1 MDNEFSFNK
10 LKELLVEINCFDKIK
25 TGIVGYFAPKGLHG
39 EFPMVFYNMF
49 KFINIY
55 KADLCDENNTV
66 FNNAYAYAMGIL
78 CPVEDNLLPF
88 KNTAEEMYNLA
99 KLHGFLSEITDANA
113 LAVVIFECS
122 KIKAIS
128 SRRVLNKFFNANIR
142 KTKQIRDLYVNIGY
156 IKK

>member
-1 MDNEFSFNK
+1 MISNK
-10 LKELLVEINCFDKIK
+10 LCRI
-25 TGIVGYFAPKGLHG
+25 IVSTL
-39 EFPMVFYNMF
+39 
-49 KFINIY
+49 
-55 KADLCDENNTV
+55 ENNTV

-88 KNTAEEMYNLA
+88 KNAAEEMYNLA